1 MDKKNKELRV
11 GMFVIIAIVLFTMV
25 VFSIGDI
32 NLFLEKGYRLKVI
45 FGFISGLEMGAP
57 VRLAGITAGE
67 VQGIKTFYDSALDK
81 IQVEVLIWLKRDVK
95 VRQDAEIYINM
106 LGMLGEKYIEIF
118 SAGTKQARLLK
129 DGDKIVGYDPIP
141 IERITRISQKNL
153 IALSEILG
161 SSETKTSV
169 KDILSNV
176 RDITRDLKEIIAGI
190 KAGKGTIGKLV
201 VNDKLYQNLEDFSAD
216 IKAHPWRLL
225 RKEKTKTEDKA
236 SGSRTPRRRSTTGF
250 Y

>member
-11 GMFVIIAIVLFTMV
+11 GMFVIVAIVLVTMV

-32 NLFLEKGYRLKVI
+32 NLFLEKGYHLKVI
-45 FGFISGLEMGAP
+45 FGFIGGLEVGAP
-57 VRLAGITAGE
+57 VRLAGIITGE
-67 VQGIKTFYDSALDK
+67 VQGVKIFYDSALDK
-81 IQVEVLIWLKRDVK
+81 IQVEVSIWLKRDAK
-95 VRQDAEIYINM
+95 LRQDAEIYINM

-129 DGDKIVGYDPIP
+129 DGDKIIGYDPIP
-141 IERITRISQKNL
+141 IERITRISQENL

-176 RDITRDLKEIIAGI
+176 RDITQDLKEIIAGI

-201 VNDKLYQNLEDFSAD
+201 VDDELYQNLEDFSAD

-225 RKEKTKTEDKA
+225 RKEKTKTKDKA
-236 SGSRTPRRRSTTGF
+236 SGSQTPRRRSTTGS